1 MKLTTITG
9 LLAVLLISALL
20 PAQKRV
26 DPKEDP
32 KLIDSLEGRDLFRAY
47 CAVCHGT
54 DGKGGGPMAG
64 SLKTGPADLTGIAA
78 RNQGQFPFLRVQ
90 RIISG
95 DESMSSSHGPREM
108 PIWGP
113 VFSVVTR
120 DQDLGK
126 VRIYNLAR
134 YIEGVQVK

>member
-1 MKLTTITG
+1 M
-9 LLAVLLISALL
+9 ISALM
-20 PAQKRV
+20 PAQKKV
-26 DPKEDP
+26 DPQEDP

-54 DGKGGGPMAG
+54 DAKGSGPMAG
-64 SLKTGPADLTGIAA
+64 SLKTGPADLTKIAA
-78 RNQGQFPFLRVQ
+78 RNQGQFPFVRVQ

-95 DESMSSSHGPREM
+95 DEAMSSSHGPREM

-120 DQDLGK
+120 DQDFGK

-134 YIEGVQVK
+134 YLEGIQVK